1 MCHSGQ
7 SKYPKNGALEVI
19 LKVSSLIKK
28 PGASRGG
35 REQGTN

>member
-1 MCHSGQ
+1 MCHSDQ
-7 SKYPKNGALEVI
+7 SEHTKNGALEVI
-19 LKVSSLIKK
+19 LKLNSLIKK